1 MQGII
6 GLSPLVAFPAGDV
19 EVALGPKVAI
29 WGADYS
35 QDSLVRGNGDGT
47 YSGLDFG
54 ANGAVLA
61 HVGRKIWLGGLAS
74 FDVRTY
80 GSSCFTALSGR
91 ERCTRN
97 DLPSADKVVAL
108 SALLMFSP

>member
-1 MQGII
+1 M
-6 GLSPLVAFPAGDV
+6 SPLVAFPAGDV
-19 EVALGPKVAI
+19 ELAFGPKLAF

-35 QDSLVRGNGDGT
+35 QDSLARGNGSGT

-54 ANGAVLA
+54 ANGAVFA
-61 HVGRKIWLGGLAS
+61 QVGRKLWLGGLAS

-80 GSSCFTALSGR
+80 GNSCFTALSGR
-91 ERCTRN
+91 ERCTRSN
-97 DLPSADKVVAL
+97 LPSADKVVAL